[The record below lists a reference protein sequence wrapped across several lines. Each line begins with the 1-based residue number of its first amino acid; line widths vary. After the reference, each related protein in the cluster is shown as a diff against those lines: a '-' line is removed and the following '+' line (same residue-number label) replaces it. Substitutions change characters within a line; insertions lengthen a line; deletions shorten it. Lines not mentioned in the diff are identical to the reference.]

1 MSTDDCLLTSTDDSL
16 DQQWYTQQ
24 TQTVFMSHSG
34 FSSASIS
41 TTATAPNLP
50 GTGRVIGLAY
60 DALGKVLVRRI
71 NRLAYRFRSRRR
83 SGTVMGGVES
93 LTYVL

>member
-1 MSTDDCLLTSTDDSL
+1 MATDDSF
-16 DQQWYTQQ
+16 DQQWYTHR
-24 TQTVFMSHSG
+24 TQTVFMTHSG
-34 FSSASIS
+34 LSSASLS

-71 NRLAYRFRSRRR
+71 NRLAYRFRGRPR
-83 SGTVMGGVES
+83 SGTAGSTEMGGEEPS
-93 LTYVL
+93 SYVI